1 MSSQTLTR
9 QGTRSDLKW
18 QEKVSKRRT
27 ERQLPIGHGE
37 YTVLYPP
44 GLAKMA
50 LGLAENLGDNLPVLC
65 TDDIFSGG
73 SIDETGLAWERF
85 PSGDPNIKLRVD
97 LIRDRH
103 VVLLMNHDTIF
114 LFEQLAVILFLQ
126 RFNVPHA
133 KEQYARGKWKQT
145 MADGAYD
152 SCSVASL
159 TIVVPWYRH
168 CQMERT
174 SRWTVTTGKW
184 DNGKPDGEFVDVPT
198 CQSFAAMLSALPLPP
213 PARCAAPPPPQQLLL
228 LDIHEYE
235 DLEATLNSTGR
246 WANRRR
252 EYDYVRG
259 LGTYFASPF
268 DRFLSTVLQP
278 RVQED
283 PRRAFIVFPDHGA
296 HRRFYQM
303 VHRCIPGIQY
313 ENILWIDKTRV
324 GADIVQAKSFS
335 FVDAAGAEHPKTSNF
350 PPGTFVLLADD
361 FTNSGSTLFGGAEVI
376 RTHADG
382 AIKVCAYVSH
392 YVAKY
397 DRATVSKFV
406 DKLYAGGA
414 LDEFHCS
421 DSIPNVV
428 AWLKED
434 AKLKMEA
441 GAPQRVH
448 VMQLAPL
455 IGEWIKENHAA
466 TPRTPRREDAPP
478 PPPPS
483 EISIGSPRAVFGS
496 GSGSDGGGGG
506 GGGSG
511 ALASLAWLVLGIAV
525 GLALGSRR

>member
-133 KEQYARGKWKQT
+133 KEQYARGK
-145 MADGAYD
+145 
-152 SCSVASL
+152 
-159 TIVVPWYRH
+159 
-168 CQMERT
+168 
-174 SRWTVTTGKW
+174 
-184 DNGKPDGEFVDVPT
+184 
-198 CQSFAAMLSALPLPP
+198 
-213 PARCAAPPPPQQLLL
+213 
-228 LDIHEYE
+228 
-235 DLEATLNSTGR
+235 
-246 WANRRR
+246 RR
-252 EYDYVRG
+252 EYDY
-259 LGTYFASPF
+259 
-268 DRFLSTVLQP
+268 VLQP

-324 GADIVQAKSFS
+324 
-335 FVDAAGAEHPKTSNF
+335 
-350 PPGTFVLLADD
+350 GTFVLLADD

-414 LDEFHCS
+414 LDEFHCRAEPAAREPARGS
-421 DSIPNVV
+421 ARESSLPTGRE
-428 AWLKED
+428 W
-434 AKLKMEA
+434 EA
-441 GAPQRVH
+441 RLQARRAFEATRPS
-448 VMQLAPL
+448 
-455 IGEWIKENHAA
+455 HASGGS
-466 TPRTPRREDAPP
+466 RTASGVGR
-478 PPPPS
+478 
-483 EISIGSPRAVFGS
+483 GSPATASRLV
-496 GSGSDGGGGG
+496 
-506 GGGSG
+506 G
-511 ALASLAWLVLGIAV
+511 ALKQALDEGAGDEGEAV
-525 GLALGSRR
+525 SEAPTVEFL

>member
-126 RFNVPHA
+126 RFN
-133 KEQYARGKWKQT
+133 
-145 MADGAYD
+145 
-152 SCSVASL
+152 
-159 TIVVPWYRH
+159 
-168 CQMERT
+168 
-174 SRWTVTTGKW
+174 
-184 DNGKPDGEFVDVPT
+184 
-198 CQSFAAMLSALPLPP
+198 
-213 PARCAAPPPPQQLLL
+213 
-228 LDIHEYE
+228 
-235 DLEATLNSTGR
+235 
-246 WANRRR
+246 
-252 EYDYVRG
+252 
-259 LGTYFASPF
+259 
-268 DRFLSTVLQP
+268 
-278 RVQED
+278 ED

-324 GADIVQAKSFS
+324 
-335 FVDAAGAEHPKTSNF
+335 
-350 PPGTFVLLADD
+350 GTFVLLADD

-414 LDEFHCS
+414 LDEFHFS
-421 DSIPNVV
+421 TTRPRFVPKVRTST
-428 AWLKED
+428 A
-434 AKLKMEA
+434 
-441 GAPQRVH
+441 
-448 VMQLAPL
+448 LAPL
-455 IGEWIKENHAA
+455 LLRLCTASRIDSSRVDSSSENSLLTNVNPRLRHSAFAA
-466 TPRTPRREDAPP
+466 SSQARPYAV
-478 PPPPS
+478 
-483 EISIGSPRAVFGS
+483 RA
-496 GSGSDGGGGG
+496 
-506 GGGSG
+506 
-511 ALASLAWLVLGIAV
+511 
-525 GLALGSRR
+525 

>member
-213 PARCAAPPPPQQLLL
+213 PARCAAPPPPQQLSFRTHSADPVDPALRLATRSTSSSAMRLL
-228 LDIHEYE
+228 HPSLSRGSASHFP
-235 DLEATLNSTGR
+235 SGSVGR
-246 WANRRR
+246 ARGARRR
-252 EYDYVRG
+252 
-259 LGTYFASPF
+259 
-268 DRFLSTVLQP
+268 
-278 RVQED
+278 
-283 PRRAFIVFPDHGA
+283 RR
-296 HRRFYQM
+296 RRN
-303 VHRCIPGIQY
+303 P
-313 ENILWIDKTRV
+313 
-324 GADIVQAKSFS
+324 
-335 FVDAAGAEHPKTSNF
+335 SN
-350 PPGTFVLLADD
+350 L
-361 FTNSGSTLFGGAEVI
+361 
-376 RTHADG
+376 
-382 AIKVCAYVSH
+382 
-392 YVAKY
+392 
-397 DRATVSKFV
+397 
-406 DKLYAGGA
+406 
-414 LDEFHCS
+414 
-421 DSIPNVV
+421 
-428 AWLKED
+428 
-434 AKLKMEA
+434 
-441 GAPQRVH
+441 
-448 VMQLAPL
+448 
-455 IGEWIKENHAA
+455 
-466 TPRTPRREDAPP
+466 
-478 PPPPS
+478 
-483 EISIGSPRAVFGS
+483 
-496 GSGSDGGGGG
+496 
-506 GGGSG
+506 
-511 ALASLAWLVLGIAV
+511 
-525 GLALGSRR
+525 